1 MHPLDGPRAKLDRAA
16 EHIQEFDAAVRRWNN
31 SKTFRTVSEQFNSD
45 KTEYIYRF
53 EFGSIPVRI
62 GIIAGDAL
70 HNLRSSLDYLVW
82 QLALLT
88 TGHPGTETA
97 FPICL
102 TDGEA
107 SQKRI
112 KTLLKHVPNDAREI
126 IKDLQPYNTR
136 DELKPELHIL
146 WLLHR
151 LSIIDK
157 HQFVTVAGAQ
167 WTIDCKKGM
176 GYRWLNEAT
185 VEIAIPVVDENL
197 PPAPPK
203 VTYNLVLGHKLIPG
217 IRPDVLPRI
226 HHDIKE
232 IVLPRFESFFPK

>member
-157 HQFVTVAGAQ
+157 HQFVTVPIAHG
-167 WTIDCKKGM
+167 KKPVNG
-176 GYRWLNEAT
+176 GNCRQLNARR
-185 VEIAIPVVDENL
+185 VQLGRISIAIS
-197 PPAPPK
+197 PA
-203 VTYNLVLGHKLIPG
+203 TAGISNNAQIMRLI
-217 IRPDVLPRI
+217 L
-226 HHDIKE
+226 
-232 IVLPRFESFFPK
+232 